1 MARWRM
7 WAASAIGAT
16 AAGAGLAAARRR
28 GSRQA
33 PQGEI
38 AAPPPPPAPP
48 PTLPNEGS
56 VPPAHAPA
64 EDDPQ
69 AALDAARDRLRD
81 RADAL
86 RREIESAEG
95 GAPGGG

>member
-1 MARWRM
+1 M

-16 AAGAGLAAARRR
+16 AAGAGLALRHRRR
-28 GSRQA
+28 PEA
-33 PQGEI
+33 P
-38 AAPPPPPAPP
+38 AAAAPAPPPPPPP
-48 PTLPNEGS
+48 PSS
-56 VPPAHAPA
+56 VPRE

-86 RREIESAEG
+86 RREIESADD